1 MIDLNFE
8 QKQAEAESIARNALG
23 ISWWGTES
31 AARRVAEHA
40 AEKTLKYERK
50 IKAADRLARLV
61 RHMPYNDA
69 LSVLEN
75 ESLVDACNAYFATRE
90 ETD

>member
-1 MIDLNFE
+1 MIDLDFE

-50 IKAADRLARLV
+50 IKAADRLAEACESAFDSI
-61 RHMPYNDA
+61 DA
-69 LSVLEN
+69 TGPQEFYLAL
-75 ESLVDACNAYFATRE
+75 DAYRE
-90 ETD
+90 TQEGD